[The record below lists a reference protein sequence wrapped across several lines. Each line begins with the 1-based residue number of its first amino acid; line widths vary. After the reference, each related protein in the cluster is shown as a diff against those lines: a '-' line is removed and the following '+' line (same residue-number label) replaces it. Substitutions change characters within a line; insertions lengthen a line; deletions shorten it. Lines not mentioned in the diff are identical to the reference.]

1 MLKGYIHA
9 GWTWC
14 KGHVYIWVMLFL
26 YQLLWGF
33 FLYRFLES
41 LIVPLLHRYP
51 NPAPTELSS
60 QLFWMESQFQLTKT
74 NHYMPYLWAIVGFI
88 GIRMLL
94 TPLIQAGTFY
104 SMAHHR
110 NDSGLT
116 FFSGIRAAWKRMSL
130 IYILETLVLL
140 APAYWV
146 IPYLAGEFANS
157 SGWKALAVGALPI
170 TLGWIIGGWIV
181 HHLFLFWQFGI
192 SSETSFLQ
200 SLKLGCLR
208 ALPVLGIS
216 LVFTCI
222 SLVSSIMVT
231 AAAMFWTGMTA
242 LILQQAYPALRALL
256 KLWSLSSRYHA
267 WENSPEHNR

>member
-1 MLKGYIHA
+1 MMKGYIHA

-14 KGHVYIWVMLFL
+14 KSHIYIWVMHFL

-51 NPAPTELSS
+51 NPAPTELST
-60 QLFWMESQFQLTKT
+60 QLFMMESQFLLTKT
-74 NHYMPYLWAIVGFI
+74 NYVTPYLWAIVGFI
-88 GIRMLL
+88 AVRMMF
-94 TPLIQAGTFY
+94 TPLIQAGTY
-104 SMAHHR
+104 YAMAHHR

-116 FFSGIRAAWKRMSL
+116 FFRGIAASWKKMSL

-140 APAYWV
+140 APAYWI
-146 IPYLAGEFANS
+146 IPYLATKLS
-157 SGWKALAVGALPI
+157 SS
-170 TLGWIIGGWIV
+170 LGWQALLTGVLPVVIGWVIGGWIV
-181 HHLFLFWQFGI
+181 HHLFLFWQFGV
-192 SSETSFLQ
+192 SSDTSFIQ
-200 SLKLGCLR
+200 SLKLGCIR

-216 LVFTCI
+216 LIFMGV
-222 SLVSSIMVT
+222 SLLSSILVT

-242 LILQQAYPALRALL
+242 LILQQAFPALRALL

-267 WENSPEHNR
+267 WENTPE